1 MLTTTDST
9 RSPRLSCLPPLFP
22 EGTLNCPL
30 TSRIASKNLR
40 ITPQRIELRCETEPR
55 CRKTAF
61 GTVEKQ
67 PKGTEEDFDKTL
79 NRTVVVIGLTAEPL
93 RQHPVKGKPLRRDM
107 DKRQTRALT
116 QAIPV
121 SNKLEHR
128 QIGGKPD
135 IMRGK
140 AFSPSRPI
148 TSDMVLSAIADTIP
162 AGHSLVK

>member
-1 MLTTTDST
+1 M
-9 RSPRLSCLPPLFP
+9 
-22 EGTLNCPL
+22 
-30 TSRIASKNLR
+30 
-40 ITPQRIELRCETEPR
+40 PQ
-55 CRKTAF
+55 TAF

-107 DKRQTRALT
+107 DKRQPRALT

-128 QIGGKPD
+128 QIGGKPG

-148 TSDMVLSAIADTIP
+148 TSDMVLSAIAATIP